1 MYPVD
6 DRSKEEPLIP
16 DRMELREL
24 REGFSEA
31 GMLIYIDKT

>member
-1 MYPVD
+1 MTE
-6 DRSKEEPLIP
+6 SKEEHLIP

-24 REGFSEA
+24 REWFSET